1 LNLNSTYYRTYRG
14 KLIEENLESNGP
26 SNYFKEINNG
36 NEVKLTVSYPDFKDC
51 PKFNVPVDNHGVFEF
66 NMTIL
71 NQSIPYLIKVQAERT
86 LFPTITFDYF
96 VGGYPRADKVEM
108 GTYAFYISDN
118 KQHNVTG
125 RLFEAFTNKTFSD
138 DYSLS
143 IY

>member
-1 LNLNSTYYRTYRG
+1 MY
-14 KLIEENLESNGP
+14 
-26 SNYFKEINNG
+26 
-36 NEVKLTVSYPDFKDC
+36 
-51 PKFNVPVDNHGVFEF
+51 
-66 NMTIL
+66 
-71 NQSIPYLIKVQAERT
+71 
-86 LFPTITFDYF
+86 PTITFDYF

-125 RLFEAFTNKTFSD
+125 RLYEAFTNKTFSD